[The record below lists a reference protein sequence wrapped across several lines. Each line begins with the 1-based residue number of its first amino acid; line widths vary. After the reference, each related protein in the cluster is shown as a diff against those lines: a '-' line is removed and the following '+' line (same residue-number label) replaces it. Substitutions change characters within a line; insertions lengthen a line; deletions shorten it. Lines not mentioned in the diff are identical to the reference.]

1 MVTNT
6 LQTIS
11 KTEKEME
18 KVAEESSNAQD
29 PSSQTAKEM
38 CQTLEKWG
46 FTALRAAEQWGT
58 KALDKSLEKLEDII
72 L

>member
-11 KTEKEME
+11 NTEKEME
-18 KVAEESSNAQD
+18 KVAEKSSNAQD
-29 PSSQTAKEM
+29 PSTQTAKEM
-38 CQTLEKWG
+38 CQALEKWG
-46 FTALRAAEQWGT
+46 FTALRATEQWGT
-58 KALDKSLEKLEDII
+58 KALEKSLEKWEDII